1 MGSPTRLLHE
11 VDMTQHVSETRPNPL
26 SRIATQ
32 GLQFREPLIFERSSE
47 GRIGASLPHSATSAA
62 GEVKLPQSL
71 RRKKAPMWPEVSEPE
86 AVRHFIRLSQ
96 QNYGIDT
103 GFFPLGSCTM
113 KYNPKINEDVARLE
127 GFADLHPLA
136 HESWLQGALQLYWEL
151 EQYLAEITGFS
162 GVTLQPAAGAH
173 GEYTGM
179 ALIRARLIHR
189 DGTPRKK
196 VLIPDTAH
204 GTNPATCGMLGY
216 ETVALKSSDRGV
228 LSPEV
233 VLAAM
238 DEDIAGIMITNP
250 NTLGLFEENIKE
262 VADIIHAKGGLVYCD
277 GANMNALLGK
287 ARPGDMG
294 VDAMHLNLHKTFS
307 TPHGG
312 GGPGSGPV
320 CVVDELVPHLPVPRV
335 ERHGDRYTLVTDR
348 PLTIGRVKAFLG
360 NFGMHVRAY
369 TYIRELGREG
379 LKKAGEMAVLNANY
393 LRVRLG
399 ERFHVVHERPCMHE
413 VVLTDKHQKKASDI
427 DTRDIAKGLIDRG
440 FHPPTT
446 FFPICVTNAIMI
458 EPTETESKEVM
469 DAFVDAMFDIDAEA
483 KVDPTRVKT
492 APHLPL
498 VGRLDETRAVRK
510 PILRYQPGSREG

>member
-1 MGSPTRLLHE
+1 
-11 VDMTQHVSETRPNPL
+11 MTT
-26 SRIATQ
+26 IATQ
-32 GLQFREPLIFERSSE
+32 GLQFREPLIFERSSP
-47 GRIGASLPHSATSAA
+47 GRVAASLPKSATSAT
-62 GEVKLPQSL
+62 GEVKIPDALV
-71 RRKKAPMWPEVSEPE
+71 RKSAPRWPEVSEPE
-86 AVRHFIRLSQ
+86 AVRHFLRLSQ

-113 KYNPKINEDVARLE
+113 KYNPKINEDAARME

-136 HESWLQGALQLYWEL
+136 PASWLQGALALYWEL
-151 EQYLAEITGFS
+151 ERYLAEITGFS
-162 GVTLQPAAGAH
+162 AVTLQPAAGAH

-179 ALIRARLIHR
+179 ALIRAHLIAR

-216 ETVALKSSDRGV
+216 ETVALKSSERGV
-228 LSPEV
+228 LSPADVER
-233 VLAAM
+233 AM
-238 DEDIAGIMITNP
+238 GPDVAGIMLTNP

-262 VADIIHAKGGLVYCD
+262 CADIVHRHGGLVYCD
-277 GANMNALLGK
+277 GANMNALLGR

-320 CVVDELVPHLPVPRV
+320 CVHDTLAPYLPIPRV
-335 ERHGDRYTLVTDR
+335 EKHADGYRLTSDR
-348 PLTIGRVKAFLG
+348 PLTIGRVKAYLG

-379 LKKAGEMAVLNANY
+379 LLQAGEMAVLNANY
-393 LRVRLG
+393 LRARLG
-399 ERFHVVHERPCMHE
+399 QHYHVVHERTCMHE
-413 VVLTDKHQKKASDI
+413 VVLTDKHQRKAGDVE
-427 DTRDIAKGLIDRG
+427 TRDIAKGLIDRG

-446 FFPICVTNAIMI
+446 YFPICVPNAIMI
-458 EPTETESKEVM
+458 EPTETESKETL
-469 DAFVDAMFDIDAEA
+469 DQFVEAMLEIDHEA
-483 KVDPTRVKT
+483 KTAPERVKT
-492 APHLPL
+492 APHLPI

-510 PILRYQPGSREG
+510 PILRWRPSAG

>member
-1 MGSPTRLLHE
+1 MS
-11 VDMTQHVSETRPNPL
+11 N
-26 SRIATQ
+26 IATR
-32 GLQFREPLIFERSSE
+32 GLQFREPLIFERSSP
-47 GRIGASLPHSATSAA
+47 GREAASLPRSATSAA
-62 GEVKLPQSL
+62 GELKLPPGL
-71 RRKKAPMWPEVSEPE
+71 VRKTAPRWPEVSEPE
-86 AVRHFIRLSQ
+86 AVRHFLRLSQ

-113 KYNPKINEDVARLE
+113 KYNPKINEETARME
-127 GFADLHPLA
+127 GFAALHPLA
-136 HESWLQGALQLYWEL
+136 PESWIQGALALYWEL
-151 EQYLAEITGFS
+151 ERYLAEITGFS
-162 GVTLQPAAGAH
+162 AITLQPAAGAH

-189 DGTPRKK
+189 DGSPRTK

-204 GTNPATCGMLGY
+204 GTNPATCNMLGY
-216 ETVALKSSDRGV
+216 ETIALKSSDRGV
-228 LSPEV
+228 LSPED
-233 VLAAM
+233 VLRAM
-238 DEDIAGIMITNP
+238 TPDVAGIMLTNP

-262 VADIIHAKGGLVYCD
+262 CADIVHALGGLVYCD

-320 CVVDELVPHLPVPRV
+320 CVHDELAPYLPIPRV
-335 ERHGDRYTLVTDR
+335 ERHAVSPSAASAGGDVYRLVTDK
-348 PLTIGRVKAFLG
+348 PLTIGRVKAYLG

-379 LKKAGEMAVLNANY
+379 LKQAGEMAVLNANY
-393 LRVRLG
+393 LRARLSPTY
-399 ERFHVVHERPCMHE
+399 HVVHERGCMHE
-413 VVLTDKHQKKASDI
+413 VVLTDKHQRKQGDVE
-427 DTRDIAKGLIDRG
+427 TRDIAKGLIDRG

-446 FFPICVTNAIMI
+446 YFPICVPNAIMI
-458 EPTETESKEVM
+458 EPTETESKETL
-469 DAFVDAMFDIDAEA
+469 DQFVEAMLEIDAES
-483 KVDPTRVKT
+483 KT
-492 APHLPL
+492 NPAHIKAAPHLPL

-510 PILRYQPGSREG
+510 PILRWKPAEG

>member
-1 MGSPTRLLHE
+1 MA
-11 VDMTQHVSETRPNPL
+11 N
-26 SRIATQ
+26 IATQ
-32 GLQFREPLIFERSSE
+32 GLQFREPLIFERSSA
-47 GRIGASLPHSATSAA
+47 GRVGSSLPRSATDAKGPIA
-62 GEVKLPQSL
+62 LPESMV
-71 RRKKAPMWPEVSEPE
+71 RKTAPRWPEVSEPE

-113 KYNPKINEDVARLE
+113 KYNPKINEDVARLD
-127 GFADLHPLA
+127 GFANLHPLA
-136 HESWLQGALQLYWEL
+136 PASWLQGALRLYWEL
-151 EQYLAEITGFS
+151 ERYLAEITGFS
-162 GVTLQPAAGAH
+162 AVTLQPAAGAH

-179 ALIRARLIHR
+179 ALIRAHLIHR

-196 VLIPDTAH
+196 VIIPDTAH

-216 ETVALKSSDRGV
+216 ETIAIKSSDRGLV
-228 LSPEV
+228 RPEDV
-233 VLAAM
+233 AAVM
-238 DEDIAGIMITNP
+238 TEDVAGIMVTNP
-250 NTLGLFEENIKE
+250 NTLGLFEESIKE
-262 VADIIHAKGGLVYCD
+262 VADLIHAKGGLVYGD
-277 GANMNALLGK
+277 GANMNALLGR

-320 CVVDELVPHLPVPRV
+320 CVNDTLAPYLPIPRV
-335 ERHGDRYTLVTDR
+335 ERDGDRFHLVSDK
-348 PLTIGRVKAFLG
+348 PLSIGRVKAYLG

-379 LKKAGEMAVLNANY
+379 LKLAGDMAVLNANY
-393 LRVRLG
+393 LRARLG
-399 ERFHVVHERPCMHE
+399 ERFHVVHDRTCMHE
-413 VVLTDKHQKKASDI
+413 VVLTDRNQKKASDV

-446 FFPICVTNAIMI
+446 FFPICVQNAIMI
-458 EPTETESKEVM
+458 EPTETESKETL
-469 DAFVDAMFDIDAEA
+469 DAFIEAMFDIDTEA
-483 KVDPTRVKT
+483 KTDPARVKT

-510 PILRYQPGSREG
+510 PILRWNPKAQEG

>member
-1 MGSPTRLLHE
+1 MANH
-11 VDMTQHVSETRPNPL
+11 
-26 SRIATQ
+26 IATQ
-32 GLQFREPLIFERSSE
+32 GLQFREPLIFDRSSP
-47 GRIGASLPHSATSAA
+47 GRVGSSLPRSATSVTGAPA
-62 GEVKLPQSL
+62 LPASML
-71 RRKKAPMWPEVSEPE
+71 RKSPPRWPEVSEPE

-113 KYNPKINEDVARLE
+113 KYNPKINEDVARLD
-127 GFADLHPLA
+127 GFAGLHPLA
-136 HESWLQGALQLYWEL
+136 PTSWLQGALRLYWEL
-151 EQYLAEITGFS
+151 ERYLAEITGFS
-162 GVTLQPAAGAH
+162 AVTLQPAAGAH

-179 ALIRARLIHR
+179 ALIRAHLIHR
-189 DGTPRKK
+189 DGTPRAK
-196 VLIPDTAH
+196 VIIPDTAH

-216 ETVALKSSDRGV
+216 ETIAIKSSERGLV
-228 LSPEV
+228 RPEDV
-233 VLAAM
+233 AAVM
-238 DEDIAGIMITNP
+238 TPDVAGIMVTNP

-262 VADIIHAKGGLVYCD
+262 VADIIHEKGGLVYGD
-277 GANMNALLGK
+277 GANMNALLGR

-320 CVVDELVPHLPVPRV
+320 CVNDTLAPYLPIPRV
-335 ERHGDRYTLVTDR
+335 ERHGDAFTLVSDK
-348 PLTIGRVKAFLG
+348 PLTIGRVKAYLG

-379 LKKAGEMAVLNANY
+379 IKLAGDMAVLNANY
-393 LRVRLG
+393 LRARLG
-399 ERFHVVHERPCMHE
+399 ERFHVVHDRTCMHE
-413 VVLTDKHQKKASDI
+413 VVLTDRNQKKASDV

-446 FFPICVTNAIMI
+446 FFPICVQNAIMI
-458 EPTETESKEVM
+458 EPTETESKETL
-469 DAFVDAMFDIDAEA
+469 DAFVEAMFDIDNES
-483 KVDPTRVKT
+483 KTDPARVKS

-510 PILRYQPGSREG
+510 PILRWQPSGS

>member
-1 MGSPTRLLHE
+1 
-11 VDMTQHVSETRPNPL
+11 MTS
-26 SRIATQ
+26 IATQ
-32 GLQFREPLIFERSSE
+32 GLQFREPLIFERSSP
-47 GRIGASLPHSATSAA
+47 GRVAASLPKSATSAT
-62 GEVKLPQSL
+62 GEVQIPAALV
-71 RRKKAPMWPEVSEPE
+71 RKSAPRWPEVSEPE
-86 AVRHFIRLSQ
+86 AVRHFLRLSQ

-113 KYNPKINEDVARLE
+113 KYNPKINEDAARME

-136 HESWLQGALQLYWEL
+136 PASWLQGALALYWEL
-151 EQYLAEITGFS
+151 ERYLAEITGLS
-162 GVTLQPAAGAH
+162 AVTLQPAAGAH

-179 ALIRARLIHR
+179 ALIRAHLIAR
-189 DGTPRKK
+189 DGDPRKK

-216 ETVALKSSDRGV
+216 ETVALKSSERGV
-228 LSPEV
+228 LSPADVER
-233 VLAAM
+233 AM
-238 DEDIAGIMITNP
+238 GPDVAGIMLTNP

-262 VADIIHAKGGLVYCD
+262 CAEIVHRHGGLVYCD
-277 GANMNALLGK
+277 GANMNALLGR

-320 CVVDELVPHLPVPRV
+320 CVVDALAPHLPIPRV
-335 ERHGDRYTLVTDR
+335 EKHAGGYRLTSDR
-348 PLTIGRVKAFLG
+348 PLTIGRVKAYLG

-379 LKKAGEMAVLNANY
+379 LLAAGEMAVLNANY
-393 LRVRLG
+393 LRARLA
-399 ERFHVVHERPCMHE
+399 ERYHVVHERTCMHE
-413 VVLTDKHQKKASDI
+413 VVLTDKHQRKAGDVE
-427 DTRDIAKGLIDRG
+427 TRDIAKGLIDRG

-446 FFPICVTNAIMI
+446 YFPICVPNAIMI
-458 EPTETESKEVM
+458 EPTETESKETL
-469 DAFVDAMFDIDAEA
+469 DQFVEAMFEIDHEA
-483 KVDPTRVKT
+483 KTAPERTKS
-492 APHLPL
+492 APHLPI

-510 PILRYQPGSREG
+510 PILRWRPAGS

>member
-1 MGSPTRLLHE
+1 
-11 VDMTQHVSETRPNPL
+11 MTTNSASTAPRAYTN
-26 SRIATQ
+26 IATQ
-32 GLQFREPLIFERSSE
+32 GLQFREPLIFERSSP
-47 GRIGASLPHSATSAA
+47 GRIGSSFPASATSAS
-62 GEVKLPQSL
+62 GEVKLPNAL
-71 RRKKAPMWPEVSEPE
+71 KRKKAPLWPEVSEPE
-86 AVRHFIRLSQ
+86 VVRHFIRLSQ

-136 HESWLQGALQLYWEL
+136 PESWLQGALRLYWEL

-179 ALIRARLIHR
+179 ALIRAHLIHR

-216 ETVALKSSDRGV
+216 ETVAIKSSDRGV
-228 LSPEV
+228 VRPED

-238 DEDIAGIMITNP
+238 DDETAGIMVTNP
-250 NTLGLFEENIKE
+250 NTLGLFEESIKE

-277 GANMNALLGK
+277 GANMNALLGR

-320 CVVDELVPHLPVPRV
+320 CVVPTLEPYLPIPRV
-335 ERHGDRYTLVTDR
+335 ELHDGVFSLVSDK
-348 PLTIGRVKAFLG
+348 PLTIGRVKAYLG

-379 LKKAGEMAVLNANY
+379 LKKAGDMAVLNANY
-393 LRVRLG
+393 LRVRLS

-413 VVLTDKHQKKASDI
+413 VVLTDKFQKKSSDI

-458 EPTETESKEVM
+458 EPTETESKETL

-483 KVDPTRVKT
+483 RDNPTHLKT

-510 PILRYQPGSREG
+510 PVLRWTPGTSGTGD

>member
-1 MGSPTRLLHE
+1 MA
-11 VDMTQHVSETRPNPL
+11 N
-26 SRIATQ
+26 IATQ
-32 GLQFREPLIFERSSE
+32 GLQFREPLIFERSSA
-47 GRIGASLPHSATSAA
+47 GRVGSSLPRSATDAKGKIA
-62 GEVKLPQSL
+62 LPDSMV
-71 RRKKAPMWPEVSEPE
+71 RKTAPRWPEVSEPE

-113 KYNPKINEDVARLE
+113 KYNPKINEDVARLD
-127 GFADLHPLA
+127 GFANLHPLA
-136 HESWLQGALQLYWEL
+136 PASWLQGALRLYWEL
-151 EQYLAEITGFS
+151 ERYLAEITGFS
-162 GVTLQPAAGAH
+162 AVTLQPAAGAH

-179 ALIRARLIHR
+179 ALIRAHLIHR

-196 VLIPDTAH
+196 VIIPDTAH

-216 ETVALKSSDRGV
+216 ETIAIKSSDRGLV
-228 LSPEV
+228 RPEDV
-233 VLAAM
+233 AAVM
-238 DEDIAGIMITNP
+238 TEDVAGIMVTNP
-250 NTLGLFEENIKE
+250 NTLGLFEESIKD
-262 VADIIHAKGGLVYCD
+262 VADIIHAKGGLVYGD
-277 GANMNALLGK
+277 GANMNALLGR

-320 CVVDELVPHLPVPRV
+320 CVNDTLAPYLPIPRV
-335 ERHGDRYTLVTDR
+335 ERDGERFHLVSDK
-348 PLTIGRVKAFLG
+348 PLTIGRVKAYLG

-379 LKKAGEMAVLNANY
+379 LKLAGDMAVLNANY
-393 LRVRLG
+393 LRARLG
-399 ERFHVVHERPCMHE
+399 ERFHVVHDRTCMHE
-413 VVLTDKHQKKASDI
+413 VVLTDRNQKKASDI

-446 FFPICVTNAIMI
+446 FFPICVQNAIMI
-458 EPTETESKEVM
+458 EPTETESKETL
-469 DAFVDAMFDIDAEA
+469 DAFIEAMFDIDTEA
-483 KVDPTRVKT
+483 KTDPARVKT
-492 APHLPL
+492 APHLPI

-510 PILRYQPGSREG
+510 PILRWTPKAQEG